1 MATINVSSVID
12 IAENPVVG
20 QVVATLSVD
29 GGAEGETFEF
39 SLVDYFDDRFEIVGD
54 QIRVKTATLFD
65 FESALTSF
73 ALAINATGTAETEV
87 EPASTLVSITNV
99 NEAPTDI
106 LVTGGTIAEDAQIG
120 AAVATLSATDQDLSE
135 ILTYSLVDANGA
147 AYTDAYFTIDG
158 NAIELKAG
166 LTSAQVGTHKLYV
179 KVTDLGGLSYTE
191 EVTVTVTI
199 SGDVVTGTNGSNNKL
214 LGTADNDIIN
224 GLGGNDK
231 IYGLAGND
239 TINGG
244 AGKDKL
250 YGGAGQDTFVF
261 DTAVKKGH
269 FDQIMD
275 FKPSDDTIQIS
286 LAALKAFKVKGPKK
300 SDVMS
305 KKGADD
311 KGGKPDDKGG
321 RPDDKGGKP
330 DKGGSKKSVGLD
342 KIFTKGEKLQK
353 KFFNVGTK
361 LNDTP
366 DGSNDYV
373 FYNKK
378 NGFVYLDVD
387 GSGKGKG
394 IAIVKVKP
402 GTTLTADDFLFI

>member
-1 MATINVSSVID
+1 VATIVITTTNS
-12 IAENPVVG
+12 IAENPKMG
-20 QVVATLSVD
+20 DVVATLSVKD
-29 GGAEGETFEF
+29 GAAGEKFTYT
-39 SLVDYFDDRFEIVGD
+39 LTDDFDDRFEIFGNE
-54 QIRVKTATLFD
+54 IRVKTASLFN
-65 FESALTSF
+65 FETSPTSF
-73 ALAINATGTAETEV
+73 ALEIMAIGDAQVPSDV
-87 EPASTLVSITNV
+87 EPASTTVKITNV

-106 LVTGGTIAEDAQIG
+106 LVTGGTIAEDTQIG
-120 AAVATLSATDQDLSE
+120 AAVATLSANDQDLSE
-135 ILTYSLVDANGA
+135 TFTYSLVDANGA
-147 AYTDAYFTIDG
+147 AYSDAYFTIDG

-166 LTSAQVGTHKLYV
+166 LTSAQVGTHKLHV
-179 KVTDLGGLSYTE
+179 KVTDFGGLSYTE

-214 LGTADNDIIN
+214 EGTADNDIIN

-244 AGKDKL
+244 TGKDKL
-250 YGGAGQDTFVF
+250 YGGDGQDTFVF
-261 DTAVKKGH
+261 DTPVKKGH

-286 LAALKAFKVKGPKK
+286 LAALKAFKVKGPKT
-300 SDVMS
+300 SDVQS

-311 KGGKPDDKGG
+311 DKGKPDDKGG
-321 RPDDKGGKP
+321 GRP
-330 DKGGSKKSVGLD
+330 DKGSTKSVGFD
-342 KIFTKGEKLQK
+342 KLFVKGQKLQK

-361 LNDTP
+361 LDDTP
-366 DGSNDYV
+366 DGSNDYI

-394 IAIVKVKP
+394 IEILKVKP
-402 GTTLTADDFLFI
+402 GTMLTAADFLFI

>member
-1 MATINVSSVID
+1 MATIVITTTNS
-12 IAENPVVG
+12 IAENPKMG
-20 QVVATLSVD
+20 DVVATLSVKD
-29 GGAEGETFEF
+29 GAAGEKFTYT
-39 SLVDYFDDRFEIVGD
+39 LTDDFDDRFEIFGNE
-54 QIRVKTATLFD
+54 IRVKTASLFN
-65 FESALTSF
+65 FETSPTSF
-73 ALAINATGTAETEV
+73 ALEIMAIGDAQVPSDV
-87 EPASTLVSITNV
+87 EPASTTVKITNV

-120 AAVATLSATDQDLSE
+120 VAVATLSANDQDLSE
-135 ILTYSLVDANGA
+135 TFTYSLVDANGA
-147 AYTDAYFTIDG
+147 AYSDAYFTIDG

-166 LTSAQVGTHKLYV
+166 LTSAQVGTHKLHV
-179 KVTDLGGLSYTE
+179 KVTDFGGLSYTE
-191 EVTVTVTI
+191 EVTVTVKI

-214 LGTADNDIIN
+214 EGTADNDIIN

-244 AGKDKL
+244 TGKDKL
-250 YGGAGQDTFVF
+250 YGGDGQDTFVF
-261 DTAVKKGH
+261 DTPVKKGH

-286 LAALKAFKVKGPKK
+286 LAALKAFKVKGPKT
-300 SDVMS
+300 SDVQS

-311 KGGKPDDKGG
+311 DKGKPDDKGG
-321 RPDDKGGKP
+321 GRP
-330 DKGGSKKSVGLD
+330 DKGSTKSVGFD
-342 KIFTKGEKLQK
+342 KLFVKGQKLQK

-361 LNDTP
+361 LDDTP
-366 DGSNDYV
+366 DGSNDYI

-394 IAIVKVKP
+394 IEILKVKP
-402 GTTLTADDFLFI
+402 GTMLTAADFLFI

>member
-1 MATINVSSVID
+1 
-12 IAENPVVG
+12 
-20 QVVATLSVD
+20 
-29 GGAEGETFEF
+29 
-39 SLVDYFDDRFEIVGD
+39 
-54 QIRVKTATLFD
+54 
-65 FESALTSF
+65 
-73 ALAINATGTAETEV
+73 
-87 EPASTLVSITNV
+87 
-99 NEAPTDI
+99 
-106 LVTGGTIAEDAQIG
+106 
-120 AAVATLSATDQDLSE
+120 
-135 ILTYSLVDANGA
+135 LVDANDA

-158 NAIELKAG
+158 NAIELKTG
-166 LTSAQVGTHKLYV
+166 LTSAQVGTHKLRV
-179 KVTDLGGLSYTE
+179 KVTDFEGLSYTE
-191 EVTVTVTI
+191 EVTVTVKI

-214 LGTADNDIIN
+214 EGTANNDILN

-286 LAALKAFKVKGPKK
+286 LAALKAFKVKGPKTG
-300 SDVMS
+300 DVLS

-311 KGGKPDDKGG
+311 DKGKPDDKGG
-321 RPDDKGGKP
+321 
-330 DKGGSKKSVGLD
+330 SKSVGFD
-342 KIFTKGEKLQK
+342 KLFVKGQKLQK

-366 DGSNDYV
+366 DGSNDYI

-394 IAIVKVKP
+394 IEILKVKP

>member
-1 MATINVSSVID
+1 MATIVISPIIS
-12 IAENPVVG
+12 IAENPKAG
-20 QVVATLSVD
+20 DVVATLSVE
-29 GGAEGETFEF
+29 GRKVGETFRFDLE
-39 SLVDYFDDRFEIVGD
+39 DYFGDRFEIIGNE
-54 QIRVKTATLFD
+54 IRVKTTSLFN
-65 FESALTSF
+65 FEAAPISF
-73 ALAINATGTAETEV
+73 ALAITATSNDEVEPTEV
-87 EPASTLVSITNV
+87 EPASTTINITNA

-106 LVTGGTIAEDAQIG
+106 LVTGGTIAEDASIG
-120 AAVATLSATDQDLSE
+120 ATVATLSATDQDLSE
-135 ILTYSLVDANGA
+135 TFTYSLVDANGA
-147 AYTDAYFTIDG
+147 EYTDAYFTIDG

-166 LTSAQVGTHKLYV
+166 LTSAKVGTHKLYV
-179 KVTDLGGLSYTE
+179 KVTDFGGLSYTE
-191 EVTVTVTI
+191 EVTVTVTL

-214 LGTADNDIIN
+214 QGTADNDILN

-244 AGKDKL
+244 TGKDML

-286 LAALKAFKVKGPKK
+286 LAAIKAFKVKGPKS
-300 SDVMS
+300 SDVQS
-305 KKGADD
+305 KKGSDD
-311 KGGKPDDKGG
+311 KGKPDDKGG
-321 RPDDKGGKP
+321 GRP
-330 DKGGSKKSVGLD
+330 DKGSTKFVGFD
-342 KIFTKGEKLQK
+342 KIFKKGQKLEK

-361 LNDTP
+361 LDDAP
-366 DGSNDYV
+366 DGTNDYV

-394 IAIVKVKP
+394 IEILKVKP
-402 GTTLTADDFLFI
+402 GTMLTADDFLFI

>member
-1 MATINVSSVID
+1 MATIVVEEIIN
-12 IAENPVVG
+12 IAENPESG
-20 QVVATLSVD
+20 DVVATLSVT
-29 GGAEGETFEF
+29 GGKDGETFTFE
-39 SLVDYFDDRFEIVGD
+39 LGYHFDDRFEIVGD
-54 QIRVKTATLFD
+54 KILVKTASLFD

-73 ALAINATGTAETEV
+73 ALAILATSEAEEDGTEV
-87 EPASTLVSITNV
+87 DEALVTVNV
-99 NEAPTDI
+99 TPVSEYAPTDI
-106 LVTGGTIAEDAQIG
+106 VLTGGTIAEN
-120 AAVATLSATDQDLSE
+120 AAVDTTVATLSAVDQDLGE
-135 ILTYSLVDANGA
+135 TFTYTLVDANGA
-147 AYTDAYFTIDG
+147 ALYNDYFTIDG
-158 NAIELKAG
+158 SSIKLKAG
-166 LTSAQVGTHKLYV
+166 LDNAQVSAHTLRV
-179 KVTDLGGLSYTE
+179 KVSDAGGLSYTE
-191 EVTVTVTI
+191 EVTITVTN
-199 SGDVVTGTNGSNNKL
+199 SAETATGTRKNDRL
-214 LGTADNDIIN
+214 VGTADDDILN

-244 AGKDKL
+244 EGKDML

-275 FKPSDDTIQIS
+275 FKASDDTIQIS
-286 LAALKAFKVKGPKK
+286 LAALKAFKVKGPKS
-300 SDVMS
+300 SDVLS

-311 KGGKPDDKGG
+311 DKGKPDDKGG
-321 RPDDKGGKP
+321 RPDKG
-330 DKGGSKKSVGLD
+330 SSKSVGFD
-342 KIFTKGEKLQK
+342 KLFVKGQKLQK

-366 DGSNDYV
+366 DGSNDYI

-394 IAIVKVKP
+394 IEILKVKP
-402 GTTLTADDFLFI
+402 GTTLYADDFLFI

>member
-1 MATINVSSVID
+1 MATINVSPIVD
-12 IAENPVVG
+12 IAENPAIG

-39 SLVDYFDDRFEIVGD
+39 SLVNYFDDRFEIVGD
-54 QIRVKTATLFD
+54 EIRVKTATLFD

-73 ALAINATGTAETEV
+73 NLAINATGTAETEV
-87 EPASTLVSITNV
+87 DEASVMVNVTNV

-120 AAVATLSATDQDLSE
+120 AAVATLSAADQDLSE
-135 ILTYSLVDANGA
+135 AFTYSLVDANGA
-147 AYTDAYFTIDG
+147 AYTDAYFTIDD

-179 KVTDLGGLSYTE
+179 KVTDFGGLSYTE

-199 SGDVVTGTNGSNNKL
+199 SGDVVTGTNGSNSRL
-214 LGTADNDIIN
+214 VGTADNDVIN

-261 DTAVKKGH
+261 DTPVKKGH

-275 FKPSDDTIQIS
+275 FKASDDTIQIS
-286 LAALKAFKVKGPKK
+286 LAALKALKVKGPRVSDVQAKK
-300 SDVMS
+300 SS
-305 KKGADD
+305 DD
-311 KGGKPDDKGG
+311 KGKPDDKGG
-321 RPDDKGGKP
+321 DRP
-330 DKGGSKKSVGLD
+330 DKGSTKSVGFD
-342 KIFTKGEKLQK
+342 KIFKKGQKLEK

-366 DGSNDYV
+366 DGTNDYV

-394 IAIVKVKP
+394 IEIFKVKP
-402 GTTLTADDFLFI
+402 GTVLTADDFLFI

>member
-1 MATINVSSVID
+1 MATIVITTTNS
-12 IAENPVVG
+12 IAENPKMG
-20 QVVATLSVD
+20 DVVATLSVKD
-29 GGAEGETFEF
+29 GAAGEKFTYT
-39 SLVDYFDDRFEIVGD
+39 LTDDFDDRFEIFGNE
-54 QIRVKTATLFD
+54 IRVKTASLFN
-65 FESALTSF
+65 FETSPTSF
-73 ALAINATGTAETEV
+73 ALEIMAIGNAQVPSDV
-87 EPASTLVSITNV
+87 EPASTTVKITNV

-120 AAVATLSATDQDLSE
+120 AAVATLSANDQDLSE
-135 ILTYSLVDANGA
+135 TFTYSLVDANGA
-147 AYTDAYFTIDG
+147 AYSDAYFTIDG

-166 LTSAQVGTHKLYV
+166 LTSAQVGTHKLHV
-179 KVTDLGGLSYTE
+179 KVTDFGGLSYTE

-214 LGTADNDIIN
+214 EGTADNDIIN

-244 AGKDKL
+244 TGKDKL
-250 YGGAGQDTFVF
+250 YGGDGQDTFVF
-261 DTAVKKGH
+261 DTPVKKGH

-286 LAALKAFKVKGPKK
+286 LAALKAFKVKGPKT
-300 SDVMS
+300 SDVQS

-311 KGGKPDDKGG
+311 DKGKPDDKGG
-321 RPDDKGGKP
+321 GRP
-330 DKGGSKKSVGLD
+330 DKGSTKSVGFD
-342 KIFTKGEKLQK
+342 KLFVKGQKLQK

-361 LNDTP
+361 LDDTP
-366 DGSNDYV
+366 DGSNDYI

-394 IAIVKVKP
+394 IEILKVKP
-402 GTTLTADDFLFI
+402 GTMLTAADFLFI

>member
-1 MATINVSSVID
+1 MGLTMTGGEIAEGAEIGTGFATLDAYDEDEGNTTITYDFVTDESGETVALDNLFEIDGATIRLKAKLDDALVGPHELWLRVMDEDESYSVSKITLNV
-12 IAENPVVG
+12 
-20 QVVATLSVD
+20 
-29 GGAEGETFEF
+29 
-39 SLVDYFDDRFEIVGD
+39 
-54 QIRVKTATLFD
+54 
-65 FESALTSF
+65 
-73 ALAINATGTAETEV
+73 
-87 EPASTLVSITNV
+87 TNV
-99 NEAPTDI
+99 NEPPTDI
-106 LVTGGTIAEDAQIG
+106 TFTGGIIAENAPIG
-120 AAVATLSATDQDLSE
+120 TVVGTLSAQDPDKNDTFSYAITDSKGA
-135 ILTYSLVDANGA
+135 VVANP
-147 AYTDAYFTIDG
+147 YFTIDG
-158 NAIELKAG
+158 STIKLKAG
-166 LTSAQVGTHKLYV
+166 LDNPQLGVHTFWI
-179 KVTDLGGLSYTE
+179 KVTDSGQLSYLE
-191 EVTVTVTI
+191 QVTVTVTN
-199 SGDVVTGTNGSNNKL
+199 SPEVVSGTNRNDNKL
-214 LGTADNDIIN
+214 NGTTDNDILN

-244 AGKDKL
+244 LGKDKL
-250 YGGAGQDTFVF
+250 YGGEGQDTFVF

-269 FDQIMD
+269 FDQIED
-275 FKPSDDTIQIS
+275 FKASDDTIQIS

-300 SDVMS
+300 SDVLS
-305 KKGADD
+305 KKGADDD

-321 RPDDKGGKP
+321 
-330 DKGGSKKSVGLD
+330 SKSVGFD
-342 KIFTKGEKLQK
+342 KLFVKGQKLEK

-394 IAIVKVKP
+394 IEIFKVKP

>member
-1 MATINVSSVID
+1 MATINVSPIVD
-12 IAENPVVG
+12 IAENPAIG

-39 SLVDYFDDRFEIVGD
+39 SLVNYFDDRFEIVGD
-54 QIRVKTATLFD
+54 KIRVKTATLFD

-73 ALAINATGTAETEV
+73 NLAINATGTAETEV
-87 EPASTLVSITNV
+87 DEASVMVNVTNV

-120 AAVATLSATDQDLSE
+120 AAVATLSAADQDLSE
-135 ILTYSLVDANGA
+135 AFTYSLVDANGA
-147 AYTDAYFTIDG
+147 AYTDAYFTIDD

-179 KVTDLGGLSYTE
+179 KVTDFGGLSYTE

-199 SGDVVTGTNGSNNKL
+199 SGDVVTGTNGSNSRL
-214 LGTADNDIIN
+214 VGTADNDVIN

-261 DTAVKKGH
+261 DTPVKKGH

-275 FKPSDDTIQIS
+275 FKASDDTIQIS
-286 LAALKAFKVKGPKK
+286 LAALKAFKVKGPKV
-300 SDVMS
+300 SDVQA
-305 KKGADD
+305 KKGSDD
-311 KGGKPDDKGG
+311 KGKPDDRGG
-321 RPDDKGGKP
+321 DRPDK
-330 DKGGSKKSVGLD
+330 GSKKSVGFD
-342 KIFTKGEKLQK
+342 KIFKKGEKLQK

-394 IAIVKVKP
+394 IEIFKVKP
-402 GTTLTADDFLFI
+402 GTVLTADDFLFI